1 MRSVSRTSPNPSGP
15 STTPAA
21 RYASTAPRPSFLNTG
36 TAITA
41 ASRNTSASSSPLPCM
56 RTSASIMHRRRGAPV
71 SDVTLEAPKLLL
83 KCAES
88 DGGKTNEERMPQPGR
103 RGTAG
108 AGRHGHGGDPED
120 GTRKG
125 GQAGPS
131 NNKTEYRRHGKVC
144 VSTDKTRLS
153 P

>member
-1 MRSVSRTSPNPSGP
+1 
-15 STTPAA
+15 
-21 RYASTAPRPSFLNTG
+21 
-36 TAITA
+36 
-41 ASRNTSASSSPLPCM
+41 M
-56 RTSASIMHRRRGAPV
+56 RTSASMMHRRRGAPV

-120 GTRKG
+120 GTRNGAQTGRSHHAADRDPTHPARERKSG
-125 GQAGPS
+125 V
-131 NNKTEYRRHGKVC
+131 EGKRVC
-144 VSTDKTRLS
+144 VTVEHGVGPKLKKKHTTN
-153 P
+153 